1 MVARIVLSTLLLVA
15 LSSSVHAQ
23 GRLPDISGTWEAD
36 SPDGPVSII
45 VRTDSSAS
53 FGDEIVR
60 WRLAADTVYLA
71 LGGEWIAYNYRM
83 KGKTLTLSGGDLEE
97 PIDLKKIGP
106 PTPRPD
112 GVPVPDAPV
121 EPGG

>member
-1 MVARIVLSTLLLVA
+1 MIARTLLPMLLLATVA
-15 LSSSVHAQ
+15 VTAQ
-23 GRLPDISGTWEAD
+23 AQQRLPDIAGTWEAD

-60 WRLAADTVYLA
+60 WRLAPDTVYLA
-71 LGGEWIAYNYRM
+71 LGGEWMAYNYRL

-97 PIDLKKIGP
+97 PIDLERLGP

-112 GVPVPDAPV
+112 GVDVPPVPESED
-121 EPGG
+121 

>member
-1 MVARIVLSTLLLVA
+1 MPARIAATIAFLLAVSTGA
-15 LSSSVHAQ
+15 AAQ
-23 GRLPDISGTWEAD
+23 QPPDISGTWEAD

-60 WRLAADTVYLA
+60 WRLAADTVFLA
-71 LGGEWIAYNYRM
+71 LGGEWMAYNFKL

-97 PIDLKKIGP
+97 PIDLKRIGP
-106 PTPRPD
+106 PSARPD
-112 GVPVPDAPV
+112 GVPVPPDPDK
-121 EPGG
+121 PGD

>member
-1 MVARIVLSTLLLVA
+1 MSVRLVIATLFIAA
-15 LSSSVHAQ
+15 LTSGAAAQ
-23 GRLPDISGTWEAD
+23 SGLPDISGTWEAE

-60 WRLAADTVYLA
+60 WRLAPDTVYLA
-71 LGGEWIAYNYRM
+71 LGGEWIAYNFRL

-106 PTPRPD
+106 ATPRPTD
-112 GVPVPDAPV
+112 VPVPPV
-121 EPGG
+121 PTEPGG

>member
-1 MVARIVLSTLLLVA
+1 MVARIVLSSLLLVA
-15 LSSSVHAQ
+15 LSSSAHAQ

-112 GVPVPDAPV
+112 GVPVPDVPV

>member
-1 MVARIVLSTLLLVA
+1 MPARIATTIAFLVTLTA
-15 LSSSVHAQ
+15 GTAAQ
-23 GRLPDISGTWEAD
+23 QLPDISGTWEAD

-71 LGGEWIAYNYRM
+71 LGGEGMAYNYKLR
-83 KGKTLTLSGGDLEE
+83 GKTLTLSGGDLEE
-97 PIDLKKIGP
+97 PIDLKRLGP
-106 PTPRPD
+106 PSARPE
-112 GVPVPDAPV
+112 GIPVPPV
-121 EPGG
+121 PEQPGG